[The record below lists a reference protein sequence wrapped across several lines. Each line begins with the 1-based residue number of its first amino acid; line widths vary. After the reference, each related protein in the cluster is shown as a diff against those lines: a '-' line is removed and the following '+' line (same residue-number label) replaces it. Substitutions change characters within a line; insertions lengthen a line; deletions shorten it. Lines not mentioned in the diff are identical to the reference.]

1 MQIQNHSFL
10 VTGGASGLGEAV
22 CRALVEQG
30 GKVVIADLN
39 ESTGQDLARELGEKV
54 RFIRC
59 DVTDGDQVQAA
70 VQLAEEAFGGLQGS
84 INCAGI
90 AVVQK
95 LLDREN
101 NPANLDDFSRGVII
115 NQVGSFNVARLVAS
129 SIAKRVAA
137 NISNPLQS
145 SPSENSSLKDDSMT
159 NPDNGIIINTA
170 SIAAF
175 DGQVGQASYASSKA
189 GVVGMMLPLA
199 RELTRHGIR
208 VMTIAPGVFA
218 TPMMESLPE
227 KARTQLESAV
237 PYPKRLGQPTEF
249 AKLVLH
255 IIDNAYL
262 NGEVIRLDGAI
273 RMV

>member
-1 MQIQNHSFL
+1 MQIKNNSFL

-22 CRALVEQG
+22 VRAIAAQG

-39 ESTGQDLARELGEKV
+39 EETGKALVSELGDKV
-54 RFIRC
+54 RFVRC
-59 DVTDGDQVQAA
+59 DVTSADEVQAA
-70 VQLAEEAFGGLQGS
+70 VDIAERDFGGLQGS

-95 LLDREN
+95 LLDRDN
-101 NPANLDDFSRGVII
+101 NPADLEAFTRGVTI

-137 NISNPLQS
+137 NAS
-145 SPSENSSLKDDSMT
+145 T
-159 NPDNGIIINTA
+159 NTEQNADNGIIINTA

-227 KARTQLESAV
+227 KARTQLEGAV
-237 PYPKRLGQPTEF
+237 PYPKRLGAPNEF
-249 AKLVLH
+249 AKLVSH

>member
-1 MQIQNHSFL
+1 MQIQKNSFL

-22 CRALVEQG
+22 VRALVAQG
-30 GKVVIADLN
+30 GNVIIADLN
-39 ESTGQDLARELGEKV
+39 ESAGQALVNELGDNA
-54 RFIRC
+54 RFVRC
-59 DVTDGDQVQAA
+59 DVTSGDGVQAA
-70 VQLAEEAFGGLQGS
+70 VAVAEEAFGGLHGS

-101 NPANLDDFSRGVII
+101 NPADLEAFSRGVNI
-115 NQVGSFNVARLVAS
+115 NLVGSFNVARLVAS
-129 SIAKRVAA
+129 SIAKRVANA
-137 NISNPLQS
+137 NNVEKNIDQ
-145 SPSENSSLKDDSMT
+145 
-159 NPDNGIIINTA
+159 GIIINTA

-175 DGQVGQASYASSKA
+175 DGQMGQASYASSKA

-199 RELTRHGIR
+199 RELARHGIR
-208 VMTIAPGVFA
+208 VMTIAPGIFA
-218 TPMMESLPE
+218 TPMMDSIPE
-227 KARTQLESAV
+227 KAREQLESGV
-237 PYPKRLGQPTEF
+237 PYPKRLGDPNEF
-249 AKLVLH
+249 AKLVTH

>member
-1 MQIQNHSFL
+1 MQIEQHSFL

-22 CRALVEQG
+22 VRAIVAKG
-30 GKVVIADLN
+30 GKAVIADLN
-39 ESTGQDLARELGEKV
+39 ESAGQALVAELGDNA
-54 RFIRC
+54 RFVRC
-59 DVTDGDQVQAA
+59 DITSGDDVQAA
-70 VQLAEEAFGGLQGS
+70 VAMAEEEFGGLQGS

-101 NPANLDDFSRGVII
+101 NPADLDTFSRGVNI
-115 NQVGSFNVARLVAS
+115 NLVGSFNVARLVAA

-137 NISNPLQS
+137 K
-145 SPSENSSLKDDSMT
+145 PSDEANT
-159 NPDNGIIINTA
+159 DNGIIINTA

-189 GVVGMMLPLA
+189 GVVGLTLPLA
-199 RELTRHGIR
+199 RELARHGIR

-218 TPMMESLPE
+218 TPMMQSIPE
-227 KARTQLESAV
+227 KAREQLEAGV
-237 PYPKRLGQPTEF
+237 PYPKRLGAPDEF
-249 AKLVLH
+249 AKLVAH

>member
-1 MQIQNHSFL
+1 MQIEQHSFL
-10 VTGGASGLGEAV
+10 VTGGASGLGESV
-22 CRALVEQG
+22 VRAIVAQG

-39 ESTGQDLARELGEKV
+39 ESTGQALVNELGDNV
-54 RFIRC
+54 RFVRC
-59 DVTDGDQVQAA
+59 DVTSGDDVQAA
-70 VQLAEEAFGGLQGS
+70 VAMAEEAFGGLQGS

-101 NPANLDDFSRGVII
+101 NPADLEAFSRGVNI
-115 NQVGSFNVARLVAS
+115 NLVGSFNVARLVAA

-137 NISNPLQS
+137 STTAEVNA
-145 SPSENSSLKDDSMT
+145 
-159 NPDNGIIINTA
+159 DNGIIINTA

-208 VMTIAPGVFA
+208 VMTIAPGIFA
-218 TPMMESLPE
+218 TPMMDSLPE

-237 PYPKRLGQPTEF
+237 PYPKRLGAPNEF
-249 AKLVLH
+249 AKLVTH

>member
-1 MQIQNHSFL
+1 MQIQGNSFL

-22 CRALVEQG
+22 VRAISRQG
-30 GKVVIADLN
+30 GQVVIADLN
-39 ESTGQDLARELGEKV
+39 EDAGQTLVNELGENV
-54 RFIRC
+54 RFVRC
-59 DVTDGDQVQAA
+59 DVTSGDDVQAA
-70 VQLAEEAFGGLQGS
+70 VDLAEKDFGSLQGS

-95 LLDREN
+95 LLDRDN
-101 NPANLDDFSRGVII
+101 NPADLDQFSRGVMI
-115 NQVGSFNVARLVAS
+115 NQVGSFNVARLVAA

-137 NISNPLQS
+137 NVNPD
-145 SPSENSSLKDDSMT
+145 SEQNA
-159 NPDNGIIINTA
+159 DNGIIINTA

-208 VMTIAPGVFA
+208 VMTIAPGIFA
-218 TPMMESLPE
+218 TPMMDSLPE

-237 PYPKRLGQPTEF
+237 PYPKRLGAPNEF
-249 AKLVLH
+249 AKLVTH

>member
-1 MQIQNHSFL
+1 MQVQGNSFL

-22 CRALVEQG
+22 VRAISNQG
-30 GKVVIADLN
+30 GQVIIADLN
-39 ESTGQDLARELGEKV
+39 EDAGQALVSELGENV
-54 RFIRC
+54 RFVRC
-59 DVTDGDQVQAA
+59 DVTSGDDVQAA
-70 VQLAEEAFGGLQGS
+70 VDLAEKDFGSLQGS

-95 LLDREN
+95 LLDRDN
-101 NPANLDDFSRGVII
+101 NPADLDQFIRGVTI
-115 NQVGSFNVARLVAS
+115 NQVGSFNVARLVAA

-137 NISNPLQS
+137 HANPDGEQ
-145 SPSENSSLKDDSMT
+145 NA
-159 NPDNGIIINTA
+159 DNGIIINTA

-199 RELTRHGIR
+199 RELTHHGIR

-237 PYPKRLGQPTEF
+237 PYPKRLGAPTEF
-249 AKLVLH
+249 AKLVIH

>member
-1 MQIQNHSFL
+1 MQIKENSFL

-22 CRALVEQG
+22 VRAIVAQG

-39 ESTGQDLARELGEKV
+39 ETVGSALVAELGDNT
-54 RFIRC
+54 RFVRC
-59 DVTDGDQVQAA
+59 DVTSGDEVQAA
-70 VQLAEEAFGGLQGS
+70 VDTAEKEFGGLQGS

-101 NPANLDDFSRGVII
+101 NPADLDQFSRGVII
-115 NQVGSFNVARLVAS
+115 NQVGSFNVARLVAA

-137 NISNPLQS
+137 NVNPD
-145 SPSENSSLKDDSMT
+145 SEQNA
-159 NPDNGIIINTA
+159 DNGIIINTA

-175 DGQVGQASYASSKA
+175 DGQVGRASYASSKA

-237 PYPKRLGQPTEF
+237 PYPKRLGAPNEF
-249 AKLVLH
+249 AKLVTH

>member
-1 MQIQNHSFL
+1 MQMEQHSFL
-10 VTGGASGLGEAV
+10 VTGGASGLGESV
-22 CRALVEQG
+22 VRAIVAQG

-39 ESTGQDLARELGEKV
+39 ESTGQALVNELGDNV
-54 RFIRC
+54 RFVRC
-59 DVTDGDQVQAA
+59 DVTSGDEVKAA
-70 VQLAEEAFGGLQGS
+70 VEMAEKEFGGLQGS

-101 NPANLDDFSRGVII
+101 NPADLDAFSRGVNI
-115 NQVGSFNVARLVAS
+115 NLVGSFNVARLVAA
-129 SIAKRVAA
+129 SIAKRIV
-137 NISNPLQS
+137 
-145 SPSENSSLKDDSMT
+145 NSSGVEK
-159 NPDNGIIINTA
+159 NADNGVIINTA

-175 DGQVGQASYASSKA
+175 DGQVGQASYSSSKA
-189 GVVGMMLPLA
+189 GVVGLTLPLA
-199 RELTRHGIR
+199 RELARHGIR

-218 TPMMESLPE
+218 TPMMETIPE
-227 KARTQLESAV
+227 KAREQLEAGV
-237 PYPKRLGQPTEF
+237 PYPKRLGNPSEF
-249 AKLVLH
+249 AKLVTH

>member
-1 MQIQNHSFL
+1 MQIEQRSFL
-10 VTGGASGLGEAV
+10 VTGGASGLGESV
-22 CRALVEQG
+22 VRAIVAQG

-39 ESTGQDLARELGEKV
+39 ESAGQVLVDELGDNT
-54 RFIRC
+54 RFVRC
-59 DVTDGDQVQAA
+59 DVTSGDDVQAA
-70 VQLAEEAFGGLQGS
+70 VAMAEEAFDGLQGS

-101 NPANLDDFSRGVII
+101 NPADLEAFSRGVNI
-115 NQVGSFNVARLVAS
+115 NLVGSFNVARLVAA

-137 NISNPLQS
+137 STTAEVNA
-145 SPSENSSLKDDSMT
+145 
-159 NPDNGIIINTA
+159 DNGIIINTA

-175 DGQVGQASYASSKA
+175 DGQVGQGSYASSKA

-218 TPMMESLPE
+218 TPMIQSLPE
-227 KARTQLESAV
+227 KAREQLEAAV
-237 PYPKRLGQPTEF
+237 PYPKRLGNPNEF
-249 AKLVLH
+249 AKLVVH

>member
-1 MQIQNHSFL
+1 MQIEQHSFL
-10 VTGGASGLGEAV
+10 VTGGASGLGESV
-22 CRALVEQG
+22 VRAIVAQG

-39 ESTGQDLARELGEKV
+39 ESTGQALVNELGDNV
-54 RFIRC
+54 RFVRC
-59 DVTDGDQVQAA
+59 DVTSGDDVQAA
-70 VQLAEEAFGGLQGS
+70 VAMAEEAFEGLQGS

-101 NPANLDDFSRGVII
+101 NPADLEAFSRGVNI
-115 NQVGSFNVARLVAS
+115 NLVGSFNVARLVAA

-137 NISNPLQS
+137 STTAEVNA
-145 SPSENSSLKDDSMT
+145 
-159 NPDNGIIINTA
+159 DNGIIINTA

-218 TPMMESLPE
+218 TPMMQSLPE
-227 KARTQLESAV
+227 KAREQLEAAV
-237 PYPKRLGQPTEF
+237 PYPKRLGTPNEF
-249 AKLVLH
+249 AKLVTH

>member
-1 MQIQNHSFL
+1 MQIEQHSFL
-10 VTGGASGLGEAV
+10 VTGGASGLGESV
-22 CRALVEQG
+22 VRAIVAQG

-39 ESTGQDLARELGEKV
+39 ESIGQALVNELGDNV
-54 RFIRC
+54 RFLRC
-59 DVTDGDQVQAA
+59 DVTSGDEVQAA
-70 VQLAEEAFGGLQGS
+70 VELAEKEFGGLQGS

-101 NPANLDDFSRGVII
+101 NPADLDAFSRGVNI
-115 NQVGSFNVARLVAS
+115 NLVGSFNVARLVAA
-129 SIAKRVAA
+129 SIAKRIV
-137 NISNPLQS
+137 
-145 SPSENSSLKDDSMT
+145 NSSGVEK
-159 NPDNGIIINTA
+159 NADNGVIINTA

-175 DGQVGQASYASSKA
+175 DGQVGQASYSSSKA
-189 GVVGMMLPLA
+189 GVVGLTLPLA
-199 RELTRHGIR
+199 RELARHGIR

-218 TPMMESLPE
+218 TPMMETIPE
-227 KARTQLESAV
+227 KAREQLEAGV
-237 PYPKRLGQPTEF
+237 PYPKRLGNPSEF
-249 AKLVLH
+249 AKLVTH

>member
-1 MQIQNHSFL
+1 MQIQGNSFL

-22 CRALVEQG
+22 VRAISRQG
-30 GKVVIADLN
+30 GQVVIADLN
-39 ESTGQDLARELGEKV
+39 EDAGQALVSELGENV
-54 RFIRC
+54 RFVRC
-59 DVTDGDQVQAA
+59 DVTSGDDVQAA
-70 VQLAEEAFGGLQGS
+70 VDLAEKDFGSLQGS

-95 LLDREN
+95 LLDRDN
-101 NPANLDDFSRGVII
+101 NPADLDQFSRGVMI
-115 NQVGSFNVARLVAS
+115 NQVGSFNVARLVSA

-137 NISNPLQS
+137 NVNPD
-145 SPSENSSLKDDSMT
+145 SEQNA
-159 NPDNGIIINTA
+159 DNGIIINTA

-208 VMTIAPGVFA
+208 VMTIAPGIFA
-218 TPMMESLPE
+218 TPMMDSLPE

-237 PYPKRLGQPTEF
+237 PYPKRLGAPNEF
-249 AKLVLH
+249 AKLVTH

>member
-1 MQIQNHSFL
+1 MQIQGNTFL

-22 CRALVEQG
+22 VRAITAQG

-39 ESTGQDLARELGEKV
+39 EEAGTALARQLGDSV
-54 RFIRC
+54 RFVRC
-59 DVTDGDQVQAA
+59 DVTSGDDVQAA
-70 VQLAEEAFGGLQGS
+70 VATAETDFGSLQGS

-95 LLDREN
+95 LLDRDN
-101 NPANLDDFSRGVII
+101 NPADLEAFTRGVTI
-115 NQVGSFNVARLVAS
+115 NQVGSFNVARLVAAS
-129 SIAKRVAA
+129 VAKRVAA
-137 NISNPLQS
+137 NTNADS
-145 SPSENSSLKDDSMT
+145 SQNA
-159 NPDNGIIINTA
+159 DNGIIINTA

-218 TPMMESLPE
+218 TPMMHSIPE
-227 KARTQLESAV
+227 KAREQLEAAV
-237 PYPKRLGQPTEF
+237 PYPKRLGAPAEF
-249 AKLVLH
+249 AKLAMH

>member
-1 MQIQNHSFL
+1 MQVQGNSFL

-22 CRALVEQG
+22 VRAIHAHG
-30 GKVVIADLN
+30 GNVIIADLN
-39 ESTGQDLARELGEKV
+39 TVAGQALVNELGDQV
-54 RFIRC
+54 RFVRC
-59 DVTDGDQVQAA
+59 DVTGGDDVQAA
-70 VQLAEEAFGGLQGS
+70 VDLAEKDFGGLQGS

-95 LLDREN
+95 LLDRDN
-101 NPANLDDFSRGVII
+101 NPADLEVFTRGITI
-115 NQVGSFNVARLVAS
+115 NQVGSFNVARLVAA
-129 SIAKRVAA
+129 SIAKRMAA
-137 NISNPLQS
+137 NISQDNES
-145 SPSENSSLKDDSMT
+145 NT
-159 NPDNGIIINTA
+159 DNGIIINTA

-208 VMTIAPGVFA
+208 VMTVAPGIFA

-227 KARTQLESAV
+227 KARVQLEAAV
-237 PYPKRLGQPTEF
+237 PYPKRLGAPNEF
-249 AKLVLH
+249 AKLVIH
-255 IIDNAYL
+255 IIENSYL

>member
-1 MQIQNHSFL
+1 MQVRNNSFL

-22 CRALVEQG
+22 VRGINNQG
-30 GKVVIADLN
+30 GNVVIADLN
-39 ESTGQDLARELGEKV
+39 MEAGQALVDELGDKV

-59 DVTDGDQVQAA
+59 DVTCSDEVHAA
-70 VQLAEEAFGGLQGS
+70 VNLAENEFGSLHGS

-101 NPANLDDFSRGVII
+101 NPSSLEDFSRGVNI
-115 NQVGSFNVARLVAS
+115 NLIGSFNVARLVAA

-137 NISNPLQS
+137 KVAQS
-145 SPSENSSLKDDSMT
+145 DTEQNADQ
-159 NPDNGIIINTA
+159 GIIINTA
-170 SIAAF
+170 SIAAY

-189 GVVGMMLPLA
+189 GVVGLTLPLA
-199 RELTRHGIR
+199 RELARHSIR
-208 VMTIAPGVFA
+208 VMTIAPGIFA
-218 TPMMESLPE
+218 TPMMNSIPE
-227 KARTQLESAV
+227 KAREQLESAV
-237 PYPKRLGQPTEF
+237 PYPKRLGDPNEF

>member
-1 MQIQNHSFL
+1 MQIEQHSFL
-10 VTGGASGLGEAV
+10 VTGGASGLGESV
-22 CRALVEQG
+22 VRAIVAQG

-39 ESTGQDLARELGEKV
+39 ESTGQALVNELGDNV
-54 RFIRC
+54 RFLRC
-59 DVTDGDQVQAA
+59 DVTSGDDVQAA
-70 VQLAEEAFGGLQGS
+70 VELAEKEFGGLQGS

-101 NPANLDDFSRGVII
+101 NPADLDAFSRGVNI
-115 NQVGSFNVARLVAS
+115 NLVGSFNVARLVAA

-137 NISNPLQS
+137 STPAEVNA
-145 SPSENSSLKDDSMT
+145 
-159 NPDNGIIINTA
+159 DNGIIINTA

-218 TPMMESLPE
+218 TPMMQSLPE
-227 KARTQLESAV
+227 KAREQLEAAV
-237 PYPKRLGQPTEF
+237 PYPKRLGNPNEF
-249 AKLVLH
+249 AKLVTH

>member
-1 MQIQNHSFL
+1 MNVKDKSFL

-22 CRALVEQG
+22 VRALNAQG
-30 GKVVIADLN
+30 GQVIIADLN
-39 ESTGQDLARELGEKV
+39 ESTGQTLASELGDKV

-59 DVTDGDQVQAA
+59 DVTSGDEVQAA

-90 AVVQK
+90 AIVQK
-95 LLDREN
+95 LLDRDN
-101 NPANLDDFSRGVII
+101 NPANLDDFSRGVNI
-115 NQVGSFNVARLVAS
+115 NLVGSFNVARLVAA

-137 NISNPLQS
+137 NAS
-145 SPSENSSLKDDSMT
+145 T
-159 NPDNGIIINTA
+159 NEQNADNGIIINTA

-208 VMTIAPGVFA
+208 VMTIAPGIFA
-218 TPMMESLPE
+218 TPMMEGLPE
-227 KARTQLESAV
+227 KARTQLEGAV
-237 PYPKRLGQPTEF
+237 PYPKRLGNPNEF

>member
-1 MQIQNHSFL
+1 MQIEKHSFL
-10 VTGGASGLGEAV
+10 VTGGASGLGESV
-22 CRALVEQG
+22 VRAIVAQG
-30 GKVVIADLN
+30 GKVVVADLN
-39 ESTGQDLARELGEKV
+39 ESVGQALVDELGDNA
-54 RFIRC
+54 RFVRC
-59 DVTDGDQVQAA
+59 DVTSGDEVQAA
-70 VQLAEEAFGGLQGS
+70 VDMAEEAFGGLQGS

-95 LLDREN
+95 LLDRDN
-101 NPANLDDFSRGVII
+101 NPADLDAFSRGVTI
-115 NQVGSFNVARLVAS
+115 NLVGSFNVARLVAAS
-129 SIAKRVAA
+129 MAKRVAA
-137 NISNPLQS
+137 STPAEVNA
-145 SPSENSSLKDDSMT
+145 
-159 NPDNGIIINTA
+159 DNGIIINTA

-199 RELTRHGIR
+199 RELNRHGIR

-218 TPMMESLPE
+218 TPMMQSLPE
-227 KARTQLESAV
+227 KARKQLEAAV
-237 PYPKRLGQPTEF
+237 PYPKRLGNPNEF
-249 AKLVLH
+249 AKLVMH

>member
-1 MQIQNHSFL
+1 MQIEENSFL

-22 CRALVEQG
+22 VRAIVAQG

-39 ESTGQDLARELGEKV
+39 ETAGPALVAELGDNT
-54 RFIRC
+54 RFVRC
-59 DVTDGDQVQAA
+59 DVTSGDEVQAA
-70 VQLAEEAFGGLQGS
+70 VNTAEKEFGGLQGS

-101 NPANLDDFSRGVII
+101 NPADLEAFSRGVMI
-115 NQVGSFNVARLVAS
+115 NQVGSFNVARLVAA

-137 NISNPLQS
+137 NVS
-145 SPSENSSLKDDSMT
+145 SDSEQNA
-159 NPDNGIIINTA
+159 DNGIIINTA

-175 DGQVGQASYASSKA
+175 DGQMGQASYASSKA

-199 RELTRHGIR
+199 RELARHGIR

-218 TPMMESLPE
+218 TPMMETIPE
-227 KARTQLESAV
+227 KAREQLESGV
-237 PYPKRLGQPTEF
+237 PYPKRLGNPNEF
-249 AKLVLH
+249 AKLVTH

>member
-1 MQIQNHSFL
+1 MQIQGNSFL

-22 CRALVEQG
+22 VRAISRQG
-30 GKVVIADLN
+30 GQVVIADLN
-39 ESTGQDLARELGEKV
+39 EDAGQALVNELGENV
-54 RFIRC
+54 RFVRC
-59 DVTDGDQVQAA
+59 DVTSGDDVQAA
-70 VQLAEEAFGGLQGS
+70 VDLAEKDFGSLQGS

-95 LLDREN
+95 LLDRDN
-101 NPANLDDFSRGVII
+101 NPADLDQFSRGVMI
-115 NQVGSFNVARLVAS
+115 NQVGSFNVARLVSA

-137 NISNPLQS
+137 NVNPD
-145 SPSENSSLKDDSMT
+145 SEQNA
-159 NPDNGIIINTA
+159 DNGIIINTA

-208 VMTIAPGVFA
+208 VMTIAPGIFA
-218 TPMMESLPE
+218 TPMMDSLPE

-237 PYPKRLGQPTEF
+237 PYPKRLGAPNEF
-249 AKLVLH
+249 AKLVTH

>member
-1 MQIQNHSFL
+1 MQIEQHSFL

-22 CRALVEQG
+22 VRAIVAKG
-30 GKVVIADLN
+30 GKAVIADLN
-39 ESTGQDLARELGEKV
+39 ESAGNALVNELGDNA
-54 RFIRC
+54 RFVRC
-59 DVTDGDQVQAA
+59 DITSGDDVQAA
-70 VQLAEEAFGGLQGS
+70 VAMAEEEFGGLQGS

-101 NPANLDDFSRGVII
+101 NPADLDAFSRGVNI
-115 NQVGSFNVARLVAS
+115 NLVGSFNVARLVAA

-137 NISNPLQS
+137 K
-145 SPSENSSLKDDSMT
+145 PSDET
-159 NPDNGIIINTA
+159 NTDNGIIINTA

-189 GVVGMMLPLA
+189 GVVGLTLPLA
-199 RELTRHGIR
+199 RELARHGIR

-218 TPMMESLPE
+218 TPMMESIPE
-227 KARTQLESAV
+227 KAREQLEAGV
-237 PYPKRLGQPTEF
+237 PYPKRLGNPNEF
-249 AKLVLH
+249 AKLVTQ

-262 NGEVIRLDGAI
+262 NGEIIRLDGAI

>member
-1 MQIQNHSFL
+1 MQIEQHSFL

-22 CRALVEQG
+22 VRAIVAQG

-39 ESTGQDLARELGEKV
+39 ESAGQALTDELGANS
-54 RFIRC
+54 RFVRC
-59 DVTDGDQVQAA
+59 DITSGEDVQAA
-70 VQLAEEAFGGLQGS
+70 VDMAEQAFGGLQGS

-95 LLDREN
+95 LLDRDN
-101 NPANLDDFSRGVII
+101 NPADLEAFTRGVTI
-115 NQVGSFNVARLVAS
+115 NQVGSFNVARLVAA

-137 NISNPLQS
+137 NTNA
-145 SPSENSSLKDDSMT
+145 DSAQ
-159 NPDNGIIINTA
+159 NADNGIIINTA

-175 DGQVGQASYASSKA
+175 DGQVGQASYSSSKA
-189 GVVGMMLPLA
+189 GVVGLTLPLA
-199 RELTRHGIR
+199 RELSRHGIR

-218 TPMMESLPE
+218 TPMMDTIPE
-227 KARTQLESAV
+227 KAREQLEAGV
-237 PYPKRLGQPTEF
+237 PYPKRLGAPNEF
-249 AKLVLH
+249 AKLVTH

>member
-1 MQIQNHSFL
+1 MDMQSNSFL

-22 CRALVEQG
+22 VRGIVNKG

-39 ESTGQDLARELGEKV
+39 EAAGQALVDELGDQV
-54 RFIRC
+54 RFARC
-59 DVTDGDQVQAA
+59 DVASGAEVQAA
-70 VQLAEEAFGGLQGS
+70 VELAEEAFGGIQGS

-101 NPANLDDFSRGVII
+101 TPADLDDFSRGVNI
-115 NQVGSFNVARLVAS
+115 NLVGSFNVARLVAA

-137 NISNPLQS
+137 DNNDA
-145 SPSENSSLKDDSMT
+145 NNNDSKNT
-159 NPDNGIIINTA
+159 DNGVIINTA

-175 DGQVGQASYASSKA
+175 DGQVGQASYSSSKA
-189 GVVGMMLPLA
+189 GVVGLTLPLA
-199 RELTRHGIR
+199 RELARHGIR

-218 TPMMESLPE
+218 TPMMQSIPD
-227 KARTQLESAV
+227 KAREQLESAV
-237 PYPKRLGQPTEF
+237 PYPKRLGAPNEF